1 MNLNIP
7 LNSLLNDDE
16 HHDTTEVTGEKSAQ
30 LELSTGNPFVSMW
43 TSEMTTQESTIIEE
57 TSDLSQTTQYMM
69 TTNPLTTTEL
79 ERSTA
84 QSQITTQI
92 PSFTTGWLLQ
102 SILFISSG
110 LIITCQYVSKGS
122 SLTPLNEFLFASAS
136 LHL

>member
-16 HHDTTEVTGEKSAQ
+16 HTTEVTGEKSAQ

-43 TSEMTTQESTIIEE
+43 TSEMTSQESTIIEE
-57 TSDLSQTTQYMM
+57 TSDFSQTTQYMM

-102 SILFISSG
+102 
-110 LIITCQYVSKGS
+110 
-122 SLTPLNEFLFASAS
+122 
-136 LHL
+136 